1 MPGAPTPQTLL
12 EAIANSA
19 PVGALPGNKTAPMP
33 ETQPVTP
40 NAASIQLGFNA
51 NTMTNE
57 NAGGKPPLGP
67 DMNGMW
73 FLVSSHTLYVECGQ
87 TYKYNA
93 SLVAAIGGYLA
104 GTILGMTDNSGLWL
118 NLTDGNATDPDA
130 GGAGW
135 VPMATYGFAN
145 LTGLTGG
152 VRNLTAA
159 ESKFGVVIL
168 NGVLTSNLTVNF
180 PQTKQ
185 QWLIINRTS
194 GAFTTTAKTAAG
206 GSVGQV
212 IPQGGFNGPFGVYS
226 IGDGNIYPTVPPLG
240 VAIDQNPTPLTLVER
255 TNAGYVLATYL
266 NQNSVIELPTVGAV
280 FVQSTNGD
288 GFLRKIS
295 LANFEAQMLLQDV
308 GGQVTNGQVP
318 VGAVTQYAPTLFT
331 SPALTGNPTAPTAAI
346 GDSDTSIATTRFVN
360 PGTSLGASGYRKFPD
375 GFILQWGTV
384 NVATGLTV
392 PVDIGIAFP
401 IAFPAMCIGVF
412 PVGIRSV
419 GANGQAVSGSN
430 FSSNYTL
437 NGATIT
443 IDTNGAAAV
452 GRWIAIGF

>member
-1 MPGAPTPQTLL
+1 MSGAPTPQTLL

-19 PVGALPGNKTAPMP
+19 PVGALPGDKTAPMP

-40 NAASIQLGFNA
+40 NAASIQVGFPA
-51 NTMTNE
+51 ITMENE
-57 NAGGKPPLGP
+57 NAGGKPPLGQ
-67 DMNGMW
+67 DMNGLF

-93 SLVAAIGGYLA
+93 PLATAIGGYLA

-118 NLTDGNATDPDA
+118 NLTDGNTNDPDA

-145 LTGLTGG
+145 ITGLTGG

-168 NGVLTSNLTVNF
+168 NGALTSNLTVNF

-185 QWLIINRTS
+185 QWLVINRTS

-240 VAIDQNPTPLTLVER
+240 VAIDQNATPLTIVER
-255 TNAGYVLATYL
+255 TNAGYVLATYF
-266 NQNSVIELPTVGAV
+266 NSNAPINDGGPPTVGAV
-280 FVQSTNGD
+280 FVQNGAAD

-295 LANFEAQMLLQDV
+295 LTSFEAQVLLQ
-308 GGQVTNGQVP
+308 GLSGQVTNGQVP
-318 VGAVTQYAPTLFT
+318 FAAVAQWAAALFANA
-331 SPALTGNPTAPTAAI
+331 ALTGVPTAPTAAL
-346 GDSDTSIATTRFVN
+346 
-360 PGTSLGASGYRKFPD
+360 GTSTSQIASTAFANPPGSAGVNGICLVLPNNYK
-375 GFILQWGTV
+375 LQFNRVTFAGGVANISYQQAFTVVPYVQVTPIANSAARAWVVGGTETV
-384 NVATGLTV
+384 N
-392 PVDIGIAFP
+392 
-401 IAFPAMCIGVF
+401 GVQLA
-412 PVGIRSV
+412 SD
-419 GANGQAVSGSN
+419 ANFG
-430 FSSNYTL
+430 FFF
-437 NGATIT
+437 
-443 IDTNGAAAV
+443 
-452 GRWIAIGF
+452 AIGN